1 MIVKTLNIM
10 LVYDK
15 YRMALFWSSFLW
27 PSPRYRVRPL
37 RKACVVGKQGT
48 AECLA
53 LCSDPRISGGG
64 TGSSGIRFVVV

>member
-1 MIVKTLNIM
+1 MIVNTLNIM

-37 RKACVVGKQGT
+37 RKACVAESWEQRIFWHHCPPTLRSVGV
-48 AECLA
+48 ELA
-53 LCSDPRISGGG
+53 
-64 TGSSGIRFVVV
+64 